1 MNEIKGSVQHSL
13 EVTKCDRYFRKA
25 LEYSIQNVK
34 IKTTKMK
41 MHVERSHEESD
52 MILLISL
59 WDAMPYFKP
68 SLYLKGQVDLLGHG

>member
-34 IKTTKMK
+34 MK

-52 MILLISL
+52 LLI
-59 WDAMPYFKP
+59 
-68 SLYLKGQVDLLGHG
+68 YLVYGMLCHILNLHCTSKGKWTYLVMAR